1 MDPSTVV
8 NLLVPGFVA
17 LLILSRGLRVD
28 GRYVAGWATSSGIDL
43 TDERRPAV
51 RRYLTWSRRSRTI
64 GGVVGFLAPIVVSAI
79 TGVPGDP
86 GGLSFALMIAGYL
99 LGSLLAEIVINRPR
113 TEGGVALLVPRRLTD
128 YLPHRVLTMQR
139 ALAIMAGSAVV
150 VYGIVLPHARLPKIP
165 SLWQVAIAGGVGI
178 VVAVS
183 IELLQRRIVARR
195 QPVATTDDVELDD
208 AMRSSSL
215 HVLAAVAVSLLVY
228 IAGGLVALTVASSMT
243 EEVFNV
249 VGLPLVV
256 VLFVSSL
263 ACWAHLSRPNGF
275 TVGRASRAGRH
286 AEVSG

>member
-8 NLLVPGFVA
+8 NLLVPALVA
-17 LLILSRGLRVD
+17 LFILSRGLRVD
-28 GRYVAGWATSSGIDL
+28 DRYITGWAASSGIAL

-51 RRYLTWSRRSRTI
+51 RRYLAWSRRSRTV
-64 GGVVGFLAPIVVSAI
+64 GGVTGFLVPVVVSAI

-86 GGLSFALMIAGYL
+86 GGLSLALMIVGYL
-99 LGSLLAEIVINRPR
+99 LGALLAEIVINRPR
-113 TEGGVALLVPRRLTD
+113 TEEGVALLVPRRLAD
-128 YLPHRVLTMQR
+128 YLPRRVLTLQR
-139 ALAIMAGSAVV
+139 GLATVAGSAVV
-150 VYGIVLPHARLPKIP
+150 VYGLVLPHARLPKIP
-165 SLWQVAIAGGVGI
+165 SLSQVAIAGVVGI

-183 IELLQRRIVARR
+183 IELVQRRIVARR
-195 QPVATTDDVELDD
+195 QRASTTDDVELDD

-215 HVLAAVAVSLLVY
+215 HVLAAVAVSMLVY
-228 IAGGLVALTVASSMT
+228 IAGGLVMLIVVSSMT

-249 VGLPLVV
+249 VGLPLVI

-263 ACWAHLSRPNGF
+263 ACWAHLSRPSGF